1 FHKHPCTFSQ
11 ELHSGAI
18 KFKFLMH
25 QSGLKAIPYTQLQF
39 QLTTQI
45 SEYKLSKAQKLAY
58 ECVRKKYKGC

>member
-1 FHKHPCTFSQ
+1 MRVLRHRQSRFS
-11 ELHSGAI
+11 SD
-18 KFKFLMH
+18 
-25 QSGLKAIPYTQLQF
+25 SAIPYTQLQF